1 MGATLRS
8 SVAADWRQITNLGEK
23 LASENS
29 LIAQRD
35 RIISVA
41 SQLIEGRVDVW
52 LHENMFRLPD
62 WEEERVFPPQPP
74 LEGMRCAVQSE
85 RTCVFPRGRRDEDGR
100 AFVAVPLED
109 QGLVLGAVQVTRDGG
124 PRFTREEVT
133 LLEGLAHIVA
143 VGLLASHRLE
153 VERFRLRQLN
163 LVRQVSAQIAN
174 VMDVDELARRV
185 TNLIQKTFHFYYVAI
200 FTLEPG
206 SQSLKFRSS
215 ASAPRKGRKKA
226 SIALEVEIGEGLIGA
241 AAATGEQILCP
252 DVRTEPRFRF
262 VDSLPETRSEI
273 VLPLKVE
280 DRLLGVLDVQSN
292 RLDAFHPND
301 VLILSALADNI
312 ARAIEG
318 ARLYHDLQRR
328 ADQLTLIAEVSK
340 SVTSTLDLRQL
351 MRQTAA
357 LIHERFG
364 YPYVH
369 LFTVHPNR
377 RLIEYEAGS
386 GKRSAKLVGYT
397 LSLDEERGII
407 PWVARHGQTI
417 LANDV
422 NADPRYRPS
431 PLPPRNTRA
440 ELCVPLQ
447 YDHRVVGILD
457 IQSDQPNAFTED
469 DRMMFEAVGG
479 TIAAAIRNA
488 DLYQSEQWRRQV
500 ADSLRE
506 VAGLVSANV
515 GVEQVLDRV
524 LYELER
530 NLPVD
535 VAAIWLLDED
545 GLYLAAVHGAD
556 PRKIEQARR
565 ESAEASIALTSAML
579 ADAPLIRKPDDP
591 IAPSGLAAG
600 FAANYSSLAA
610 PLRIGDHPLGV
621 IVLSHHTPGRYGHE
635 AQAMVTTFASYAAV
649 AIENARLYDTAQE
662 QAYASA
668 ALLQVAQAVVS
679 LSDLDE
685 ILGTIVRIMPILV
698 GVERVVLYLWDEER
712 QAYVPQQQYGMS
724 QEDAPLWQDEFPAG
738 RFPLLDAAR
747 QRNSLILYPL
757 KPRTRPHSWP
767 RLRPPLENE
776 APPDGD
782 RLLIALPISIRND
795 LYGVLLL
802 EEANGGRRFRARR
815 IEIIT
820 GIAQQIGLAIQ
831 NDRLQREMV
840 LRERLET
847 EVQLARQIQ
856 QTFIPQTLPQY
867 PAWQLAARWQ
877 TARQVGGD
885 FYDVFEL
892 PNRRLGLFIADV
904 ADKGVPAALF
914 MALTRTLVRA
924 AVIETTSPARAL
936 QRVNELLIPDTQ
948 QGMFVSAVYAVV
960 DLETGTL
967 TYANAGHNPPLW
979 IRQGTVERL
988 TRTAVVLGVT
998 TDTPITERS
1007 ITLQPGDTVFFY
1019 TDGLTEA
1026 FAADDEMFGEKR
1038 LIEIVSSQPATS
1050 AEELLDI
1057 LEARLNEFLDLSALS
1072 DDLTMLVLRYTGQAI
1087 P

>member
-1 MGATLRS
+1 MATAMRS
-8 SVAADWRQITNLGEK
+8 PVTADWRQITNLGEK

-35 RIISVA
+35 RIISVT
-41 SQLIEGRVDVW
+41 SQLIEGRVEVW
-52 LHENMFRLPD
+52 LQENMFRLPD
-62 WEEERVFPPQPP
+62 WEEERIFPPQPP
-74 LEGMRCAVQSE
+74 LEGMRCAIQSE
-85 RTCVFPRGRRDEDGR
+85 RTCVFPRGRRKADGR

-109 QGLVLGAVQVTRDGG
+109 QGLILGVIQVTRDAG
-124 PRFTREEVT
+124 PRFSREEVN

-163 LVRQVSAQIAN
+163 LVRQVSAQVAN

-185 TNLIQKTFHFYYVAI
+185 TDLIQKTFHFYYVAI

-226 SIALEVEIGEGLIGA
+226 SIALEVEVGEGLIGA
-241 AAATGEQILCP
+241 AAARGEQILCP
-252 DVRTEPRFRF
+252 DVRSEPRFRF

-292 RLDAFHPND
+292 RLNAFHPND
-301 VLILSALADNI
+301 VLILSTLADNI

-318 ARLYHDLQRR
+318 ARLYHDLHRR
-328 ADQLTLIAEVSK
+328 AEQLTLIAEVSK
-340 SVTSTLDLRQL
+340 SVTSSLDLRQL
-351 MRQTAA
+351 MRQTAD

-377 RLIEYEAGS
+377 RLIEYQAGS
-386 GKRSAKLVGYT
+386 GKRSAKLEGYT
-397 LSLDEERGII
+397 LSLDDEQGII

-469 DRMMFEAVGG
+469 DRLMFEAVGG

-515 GVEQVLDRV
+515 GVEQVLDTV
-524 LYELER
+524 LHELER
-530 NLPVD
+530 NLLVD
-535 VAAIWLLDED
+535 VAAIWLLGEE
-545 GLYLAAVHGAD
+545 GLYLAAVHGAN
-556 PRKIEQARR
+556 PRKIEQARL
-565 ESAEASIALTSAML
+565 ESAEASISLISAML
-579 ADAPLIRKPDDP
+579 ADSPVIRKPGDP
-591 IAPSGLAAG
+591 IGPSGLAAG
-600 FAANYSSLAA
+600 FPENYSSLAA
-610 PLRIGDHPLGV
+610 PLRIGDRPLGV
-621 IVLSHHTPGRYGHE
+621 IVLSHHTSGRYGHE
-635 AQAMVTTFASYAAV
+635 AQAMATTFASYAAV

-712 QAYVPQQQYGMS
+712 QLYVPRHHYGVG
-724 QEDAPLWQDEFPAG
+724 QEEASLWQQEFPAG
-738 RFPLLDAAR
+738 AFPMLDAAR
-747 QRNSLILYPL
+747 QHNRLILHPL
-757 KPRTRPHSWP
+757 KRRARPRSWP
-767 RLRPPLENE
+767 RLRPLLETE
-776 APPDGD
+776 TPPDGD
-782 RLLIALPISIRND
+782 RLLMALPVSIRND
-795 LYGVLLL
+795 LYGILLV
-802 EEANGGRRFRARR
+802 EEADGGRRFRARR
-815 IEIIT
+815 IEIIS

-892 PNRRLGLFIADV
+892 PDRRLGLFIADV

-924 AVIETTSPARAL
+924 AVIETASPAQAL
-936 QRVNELLIPDTQ
+936 QRVNELLIPDTH

-979 IRQGTVERL
+979 IRQGRVERL
-988 TRTAVVLGVT
+988 MRTAMVLGVT
-998 TDTPITERS
+998 TEVPITERT
-1007 ITLQPGDTVFFY
+1007 IQLQPGDCVLFY

-1026 FAADDEMFGEKR
+1026 FSAENEMFGEAR
-1038 LIEIVSSQPATS
+1038 LIQTVASASATT
-1050 AEELLDI
+1050 AEDLLDAI
-1057 LEARLNEFLDLSALS
+1057 ENRLLEFLGLSSIS
-1072 DDLTMLVLRYTGQAI
+1072 DDLTMLVIRYL
-1087 P
+1087 PE